1 MATIYTDIG
10 SDQLPPNQADTWN
23 RNAGETE
30 TGNLLVI
37 DAQRTIASDASAD
50 VLRIAKV
57 KANYRLVPHLCKIIA
72 ENPGTAY
79 NIAKIGVTKVDAS
92 GAATDDDD
100 KYSTAVNISAGG
112 AFDFAYA
119 AQAGAIDGSTET
131 EDMWLEATLGTV
143 TTPTAGA
150 TIRFVL
156 VFAAAV

>member
-1 MATIYTDIG
+1 MATVYTDIAN
-10 SDQLPPNQADTWN
+10 DQVPAAQADTWT
-23 RNAGETE
+23 RNKGETE

-37 DAQRTIASDASAD
+37 DAQRVIASEATSD
-50 VLRIAKV
+50 VLRLAKI

-79 NIAKIGVTKVDAS
+79 NIAKIGVTKVDS
-92 GAATDDDD
+92 NGSATDDDD

-119 AQAGAIDGSTET
+119 AQAGAIDGPSET
-131 EDMWLEATLGTV
+131 ADMWLEPTLGTI
-143 TTPTAGA
+143 TSATADQ

>member
-10 SDQLPPNQADTWN
+10 SDQLPPTQADTWS

-37 DAQRTIASDASAD
+37 DAQRTIASDATAD
-50 VLRIAKV
+50 VLRLAKV

-79 NIAKIGVTKVDAS
+79 NIAKIGVSKVDS
-92 GAATDDDD
+92 TGAATDDDD
-100 KYSTAVNISAGG
+100 KYSTAVDISAGG
-112 AFDFAYA
+112 AFDFDYA
-119 AQAGAIDGSTET
+119 AQVGAIDGSTET

-143 TTPTAGA
+143 TTPTAGK